1 MFIEVLL
8 EALIDSVKMLP
19 FLFAAYLII
28 EYIERHH
35 GESIERVLAGGG
47 RWGCFAAAV
56 LGCVP
61 QCGFSAA
68 AANFYASRVITMGT
82 MMAVF
87 LATSDEAIPL
97 LIAEPTLWS
106 QMMRLIAVKILFAL
120 LFGLLLDFVVFK
132 LLPPSL
138 RGGFRGRAD
147 EVDCHEEHEEQGSI
161 VWAALH
167 HTAEIFGF
175 ILLFSLV
182 IGFVIESVGQDTFAA
197 FLGGLGVFQPFVA
210 ALIGLI
216 PNCAASVMMVSLYQ
230 TGAIGFASMVAGLC
244 SGAGVGLAVL
254 WRANPSWKQNLMI
267 TVLLWGMGAATGLVL
282 MLLGM

>member
-97 LIAEPTLWS
+97 LIAEPTLWP

-120 LFGLLLDFVVFK
+120 LFGLLLDFVVF
-132 LLPPSL
+132 
-138 RGGFRGRAD
+138 
-147 EVDCHEEHEEQGSI
+147 
-161 VWAALH
+161 
-167 HTAEIFGF
+167 
-175 ILLFSLV
+175 
-182 IGFVIESVGQDTFAA
+182 
-197 FLGGLGVFQPFVA
+197 
-210 ALIGLI
+210 
-216 PNCAASVMMVSLYQ
+216 
-230 TGAIGFASMVAGLC
+230 
-244 SGAGVGLAVL
+244 
-254 WRANPSWKQNLMI
+254 
-267 TVLLWGMGAATGLVL
+267 
-282 MLLGM
+282 